1 MGVPGL
7 NKFLVNRASSK
18 AVRPVMLREFKG
30 MRVGI
35 DTSLYLHRAVSTLG
49 AATGLYQL
57 LGTMRASGVEPVF
70 VYDGRYPQQ
79 KVQTIQKRGERRD
92 AALIKLANLRR
103 SGLESSVEARV
114 LERQVAKVKP
124 SDRDLAQ
131 RLITA
136 AGCESWQAAGEA
148 DSLLVSLCMQGEV
161 HAVMTDDMDIIAA
174 GCPRVIRKVSL
185 LKGTG
190 VLYDT
195 DRLAKEIGLDR
206 LMWPKWAALA
216 GCDYG
221 EGFGIEYAFKLTQG
235 QTSNLTAKQAEAE
248 DLLNEWRRGKDCLG
262 WVQPASR
269 GDISTLTTLL
279 RGDGLVFAPHCSVAS
294 LLGGK

>member
-18 AVRPVMLREFKG
+18 AVRPIMLRELKG
-30 MRVGI
+30 LRVGI

-49 AATGLYQL
+49 VATGLYQL

-79 KVQTIQKRGERRD
+79 KVQTVQKRGERRD
-92 AALIKLANLRR
+92 AALLKLADLRR
-103 SGLESSVEARV
+103 SGLEDSVEAKL
-114 LERQVAKVKP
+114 LERQAARVKP

-190 VLYDT
+190 ILYDT
-195 DRLAKEIGLDR
+195 DRLAKEIGLDK
-206 LMWPKWAALA
+206 LLWPEWAALA

-221 EGFGIEYAFKLTQG
+221 EGFGVEYAFKLTQG
-235 QTSNLTAKQAEAE
+235 HTSSLTTKQTEAK

-262 WVQPASR
+262 WVQPANG
-269 GDISTLTTLL
+269 GDLHTLTALL

-294 LLGGK
+294 LLNGK